1 MPTFR
6 PDLMSIPRYVPGRP
20 IDEVARDL
28 GIESID
34 KLASNECPEAPFPE
48 VVDAIALAA
57 NAVNRYPDSSTFDL
71 SRAIASHQGVQPDEV
86 WVGAGSSE
94 VLRCAALSVGG
105 PGTSA
110 VFAHPSFVMYRI
122 ATMVAW
128 SDPIVVPLT
137 ASHTHDLPAMAE
149 AIRDDTTMVYVCN
162 PNNPTGNHIPG
173 ADLLTFIDAVP
184 ERVVVVID
192 EAYAEYASAGDY
204 RTFINEAPNRPNLLV
219 TRTFSKIY
227 GLAGLRVGYGVGVPE
242 LLAKLSHT
250 QAPFTVTSTGQA
262 AAIEALRYPS
272 RVAQRSERNAMGR
285 HLLSDGLVTLGY
297 EPAESEANFVY
308 FEPPGDAGQLGDALL
323 HQGQIVR
330 VLGDGIRV
338 TVGTSEENSRFLAV
352 LESVVAT

>member
-6 PDLMSIPRYVPGRP
+6 PDLMSIPHYVPGRP

-48 VVDAIALAA
+48 VVDAVALAA
-57 NAVNRYPDSSTFDL
+57 NTVNRYPDSSTYDL
-71 SRAIASHQGVQPDEV
+71 SRAIASHQGVAPDEV

-94 VLRCAALSVGG
+94 VLRCAALAVGG

-128 SDPIVVPLT
+128 SEPIVVPLT
-137 ASHTHDLPAMAE
+137 TSYAHDLPAMAQ
-149 AIRDDTTMVYVCN
+149 AIRDDTAMVYVCN
-162 PNNPTGNHIPG
+162 PNNPTGNHIAG
-173 ADLLTFIDAVP
+173 VDLRSFLDAVP
-184 ERVVVVID
+184 ERVLVVVD
-192 EAYAEYASAGDY
+192 EAYAEYASAEDY
-204 RTFINEAPNRPNLLV
+204 QTFINEAPNRPNLLV
-219 TRTFSKIY
+219 TRTFSKVY
-227 GLAGLRVGYGVGVPE
+227 GLAGLRVGYGVGAPE

-262 AAIEALRYPS
+262 AAIEAIKHPD
-272 RVAQRSERNAMGR
+272 RVAQRSERNASGR
-285 HLLSDGLVTLGY
+285 RLLSEGLVALGY
-297 EPAESEANFVY
+297 DPAESQANFVY

-330 VLGDGIRV
+330 VLGNGIRV

-352 LESVVAT
+352 FESVVAT